1 MQLSVVS
8 INNRR
13 KILFIALSLAIA
25 APLLFYIRQ
34 QTNILIMA
42 IIAVLTLTSFLWS
55 AITTYRVVGILNI
68 AEDYIKIQV
77 GTTIREYELQSIKG
91 LIFRYNGYAGKPY
104 GLKSLYLQDGTDN
117 IIQIEHTQYR
127 ILVEW
132 EHIII
137 LNQIFNSWWS
147 KGIPF
152 ELYNA
157 GKQTTKL
164 ERLFS

>member
-1 MQLSVVS
+1 MQLSIVS
-8 INNRR
+8 TYNRR
-13 KILFIALSLAIA
+13 KILFITLSLLIA
-25 APLLFYIRQ
+25 ALLLFYIPK
-34 QTNILIMA
+34 QTGILTIT
-42 IIAVLTLTSFLWS
+42 IIAILVLTSFLWS
-55 AITTYRVVGILNI
+55 TITTYRVVGVLNI
-68 AEDYIKIQV
+68 AEDHIKIQV

-91 LIFRYNGYAGKPY
+91 LTFRYNGYAGKPY

-117 IIQIEHTQYR
+117 IIQIEQTQYR

-137 LNQIFNSWWS
+137 LNQIFNSWRA